1 MKITEIE
8 RKSAGVDIEFD
19 ERDKTLKDAK
29 PVPGDDRFVYI
40 IEKSAAIEK
49 GYWGGGT
56 DFRVYFY
63 DKSTA
68 NEEGAAL
75 IAWMGFR
82 GIKIAGLDN
91 SIQVSN
97 VVLDTRYRG
106 QGVGILMYTTLLQ
119 AGYVIFSDESQTPQ
133 ARKLWVKLNQTPGVQ
148 VNGIIKIMRKN
159 FDLESAGP
167 YFQQE
172 AQVNQK
178 KLQSLGT
185 KPLVNYSK
193 YGRYDWV
200 PFTFPVKSLDGGK
213 ELGAPG
219 IKLYHDNDTEK
230 EDFLYLYAQW
240 VG

>member
-1 MKITEIE
+1 MKIQELT
-8 RKSAGVDIEFD
+8 RAPAGAGIEFD
-19 ERDKTLKDAK
+19 ERDKKLKGAK
-29 PVPGDDRFVYI
+29 PVPGDNRFVYV

-63 DKSTA
+63 DKSAA
-68 NEEGAAL
+68 NVEGYAL
-75 IAWMGFR
+75 ISWMGFR
-82 GIKIAGLDN
+82 KIKIAGLAN

-97 VVLDTRYRG
+97 VVLDSRYRG
-106 QGVGILMYTTLLQ
+106 QGIGILMYTTLLQ
-119 AGYVIFSDESQTPQ
+119 AGYVIFADESQTSQ
-133 ARKLWVKLNQTPGVQ
+133 ARKLWVKLNQTPGVR
-148 VNGIIKIMRKN
+148 VNGVIKIIRKN

-167 YFQQE
+167 YFQRE
-172 AQVNQK
+172 AKANQK
-178 KLQSLGT
+178 KLQSLGA

-193 YGRYDWV
+193 YDRYDWV
-200 PFTFPVKSLDGGK
+200 PFTFPVESLDGGN

-219 IKLYHDNDTEK
+219 VNLYHDNDTEE